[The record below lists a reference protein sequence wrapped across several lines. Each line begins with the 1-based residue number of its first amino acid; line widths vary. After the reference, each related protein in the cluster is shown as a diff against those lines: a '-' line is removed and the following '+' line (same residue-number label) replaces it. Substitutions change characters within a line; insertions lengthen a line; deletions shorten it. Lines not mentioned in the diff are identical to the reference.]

1 MLERDPEITTNHVE
15 EVRDKKTEKKR
26 RYGMDK
32 KKVALATALSIG
44 AHVGVA
50 GYAAKGE
57 TIQKELSQQVA
68 KVRRQAK
75 NLTAEAHELFNNGDL
90 GFKRE
95 NQPLPQEG
103 KFYVNEQLGIKDLQ
117 FTTGK
122 DGQLEIAEWQTSKVN
137 WPHYFFHKEQLRG
150 VLSAEEAET
159 KEKIFQQEIEQFKQL
174 KDHRPEGV
182 DFYEWDKRV
191 LHEIL
196 SSEGDYDPEQPY
208 LAGMVPLKS
217 GEKKQG
223 DCKAR
228 LKRNLSIVSQVFPD
242 MPLKIQISNDPHERL
257 ISNLGSDDSPS
268 WYVLE
273 GTPHSLS
280 EQEIEGTVMISP
292 MNFLSADLNTKR
304 EGNFVAPQNAADQ
317 SYDTGGVHD
326 GFNLLPPGVRATNN
340 VFKGRTTPSVYTPE
354 QKLSFES
361 AQERYRPQDMEVRYV
376 DVEDLKPAPEIKDQ
390 KDAVEIVHLLPREIV
405 DIKMKGGLAYTN
417 QVVVSDPGSL
427 HAGKERIE
435 WSRFHAVN
443 TTHQEKREMIAR
455 KVLDLT
461 PLKNTPLKSLVVTGY
476 KVDVG
481 QLKNKSELMEV
492 VIGSSIA
499 ENLDTLAD
507 AKKLEKF
514 SWDGIYYDAQD
525 DKEVS
530 EEIFLALRGKKLTT
544 LTLSNFPLSDISFTQ
559 GMNLKDVEFYN
570 LSLTE
575 ASLIPLQSQSLEHLD
590 LGQMSIRDLSM
601 FKSRI
606 DSGELEINERGGI
619 SGGQNIYF
627 DTNTY
632 RLEINPD
639 TLGVP
644 MSLDAMKADIK
655 RRELKA
661 FVTNFDY
668 DKQHEN

>member
-1 MLERDPEITTNHVE
+1 
-15 EVRDKKTEKKR
+15 
-26 RYGMDK
+26 
-32 KKVALATALSIG
+32 
-44 AHVGVA
+44 
-50 GYAAKGE
+50 
-57 TIQKELSQQVA
+57 
-68 KVRRQAK
+68 
-75 NLTAEAHELFNNGDL
+75 
-90 GFKRE
+90 
-95 NQPLPQEG
+95 
-103 KFYVNEQLGIKDLQ
+103 
-117 FTTGK
+117 
-122 DGQLEIAEWQTSKVN
+122 
-137 WPHYFFHKEQLRG
+137 
-150 VLSAEEAET
+150 
-159 KEKIFQQEIEQFKQL
+159 
-174 KDHRPEGV
+174 
-182 DFYEWDKRV
+182 
-191 LHEIL
+191 
-196 SSEGDYDPEQPY
+196 
-208 LAGMVPLKS
+208 
-217 GEKKQG
+217 
-223 DCKAR
+223 
-228 LKRNLSIVSQVFPD
+228 
-242 MPLKIQISNDPHERL
+242 
-257 ISNLGSDDSPS
+257 
-268 WYVLE
+268 
-273 GTPHSLS
+273 
-280 EQEIEGTVMISP
+280 
-292 MNFLSADLNTKR
+292 
-304 EGNFVAPQNAADQ
+304 
-317 SYDTGGVHD
+317 
-326 GFNLLPPGVRATNN
+326 
-340 VFKGRTTPSVYTPE
+340 
-354 QKLSFES
+354 
-361 AQERYRPQDMEVRYV
+361 
-376 DVEDLKPAPEIKDQ
+376 
-390 KDAVEIVHLLPREIV
+390 
-405 DIKMKGGLAYTN
+405 
-417 QVVVSDPGSL
+417 
-427 HAGKERIE
+427 
-435 WSRFHAVN
+435 
-443 TTHQEKREMIAR
+443 MIAR